1 LSFYNRNQN
10 KILLNKEKVKQYSD
24 DEINQL
30 YLDDEGN
37 STTNESDVDISIES
51 KKQFEARN
59 ETEKILSVLDT
70 LNEFKNKASLDF
82 PDLGLFD

>member
-1 LSFYNRNQN
+1 LSFYNRNEN